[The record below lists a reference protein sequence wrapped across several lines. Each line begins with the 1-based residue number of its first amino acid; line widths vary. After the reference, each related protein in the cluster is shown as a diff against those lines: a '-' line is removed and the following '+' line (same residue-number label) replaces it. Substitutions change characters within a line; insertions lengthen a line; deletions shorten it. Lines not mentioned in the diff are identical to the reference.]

1 MAPRLLLPVISS
13 RNVPVA
19 VSPPVPAVSGNG
31 MNEMV
36 LSRYTLSGGFRPAY
50 SELSSEFGGWT
61 GGGHVRFI
69 KLCYGGFAAA
79 SGFWGL
85 TYTGAGFF
93 GANCNSLRSDIQ
105 ICPEKSGPGIRRAG
119 SGGAAFWWGAPVWWG
134 LVELYFFVRVKTLSA
149 APFLRPLRLAK
160 GLSWAMSRF
169 STWLIS

>member
-61 GGGHVRFI
+61 VGSQIRFI
-69 KLCYGGFAAA
+69 KLCSERQAR
-79 SGFWGL
+79 GL
-85 TYTGAGFF
+85 PLMIEG
-93 GANCNSLRSDIQ
+93 
-105 ICPEKSGPGIRRAG
+105 
-119 SGGAAFWWGAPVWWG
+119 
-134 LVELYFFVRVKTLSA
+134 YFLTRVNTLSV
-149 APFLRPLRLAK
+149 APFLRPRRLAN
-160 GLSWAMSRF
+160 GLSRAMSRF
-169 STWLIS
+169 TTWLIS